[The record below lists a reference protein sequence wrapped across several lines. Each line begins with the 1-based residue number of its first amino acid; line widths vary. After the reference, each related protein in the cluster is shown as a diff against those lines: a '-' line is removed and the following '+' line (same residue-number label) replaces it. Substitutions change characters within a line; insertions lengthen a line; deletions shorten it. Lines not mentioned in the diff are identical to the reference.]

1 MVEDGLEYKQQ
12 RSSSVCLALVG
23 KEDKN
28 NPVTLEQIRKKSV
41 KFPAVNDLVTKAIE
55 PENPW
60 LNRRRLSPQELIS
73 TYKLRCDTSKIQ
85 PLYSVILQLESIDL
99 TQSLARRP
107 LFDLKGCQLNEGH
120 IDMLENVFRHVQFKY
135 LNLENTNLD
144 DESIESLCDIVSH
157 YETCTELCLAR
168 NPHVT
173 PNGWRLAAILFRRMA
188 GLQWLDLRGNNLDL
202 RCVQDLSGSLRGFPT
217 EGTTRRIVKKQ
228 HYIYCYSQP
237 AGSCKSR
244 GRGLLEVNR
253 HSSCSDPFYSFRKTP
268 SASSSFSSPRGL
280 HLGNTGVNGE
290 LLQSL
295 APGLRLGCITDLRLP
310 NNGITGGDAKFLVP
324 LLRYSVH
331 LKYLDLSANFLGDLG
346 CLIISEALATPCY
359 SSENC
364 NLNRKFGL
372 IRLFLSENR
381 ITSSSMSTL
390 ARGLTRCTRLTT
402 LQLCGNT
409 NIGSIGLRA
418 LKSGLINSPRLKR
431 LGIAFCGID
440 NQGALHISEILTK
453 TKSRFTLIDLTGN
466 LIDSEGS
473 LTIAKCSTYLNEEVK
488 IKGLEE
494 LQISSLMQC
503 ALEASKKENGGDN
516 VDSQT
521 NNSQVQDAVTN
532 LLQSTERFLPANNNN
547 NNNTNNKHKNSLI
560 SSIKLG
566 SYRKTKFHSA
576 PGFQYT
582 NKSFL
587 DCDPRYLWGDSSD
600 NDTDDDNSNNNNN
613 NDNNNN
619 NADNDANDNSDDDDT
634 VNTNPNTLYRRRK
647 KINASGTN
655 KCIRKHSVI

>member
-1 MVEDGLEYKQQ
+1 MVEDGLEYKQK

-23 KEDKN
+23 REDKSD
-28 NPVTLEQIRKKSV
+28 PVTLERIRKKSV
-41 KFPAVNDLVTKAIE
+41 KFPEVNDLVTMAVE

-73 TYKLRCDTSKIQ
+73 AYKLRCDMSKIQ
-85 PLYSVILQLESIDL
+85 PLYSVILQLEPIDL

-173 PNGWRLAAILFRRMA
+173 PEGWRLAATLFRRMA
-188 GLQWLDLRGNNLDL
+188 SLQWLDLRGNNLDL
-202 RCVQDLSGSLRGFPT
+202 HCVQDLSGSLRGFPT
-217 EGTTRRIVKKQ
+217 EGTIRRIVKKQ
-228 HYIYCYSQP
+228 HDKYSFPQP
-237 AGSCKSR
+237 AGFFTLR
-244 GRGLLEVNR
+244 GRGPLEVNR
-253 HSSCSDPFYSFRKTP
+253 HSSCSDPFYNLRKP
-268 SASSSFSSPRGL
+268 RRASSSLSSPSSSSPPPPRGL

-346 CLIISEALATPCY
+346 CLIISQALALPCF
-359 SSENC
+359 SSENR
-364 NLNRKFGL
+364 NLNQKFGL

-381 ITSSSMSTL
+381 ITSSSMNSL
-390 ARGLTRCTRLTT
+390 AAGLKRCARLTT

-409 NIGSIGLRA
+409 NIGSVGLRA
-418 LKSGLINSPRLKR
+418 LKSGLINSPCLKR

-453 TKSRFTLIDLTGN
+453 TKSRFTLIDLT
-466 LIDSEGS
+466 
-473 LTIAKCSTYLNEEVK
+473 AKCSTYLNENVK

-503 ALEASKKENGGDN
+503 ALETSKKENGDDN
-516 VDSQT
+516 VASQT
-521 NNSQVQDAVTN
+521 NNSQVQDAVKN
-532 LLQSTERFLPANNNN
+532 LFQSTERFLPANNY
-547 NNNTNNKHKNSLI
+547 NNTNKQKNTLI
-560 SSIKLG
+560 SAIKLG
-566 SYRKTKFHSA
+566 SYRNTKSHSA
-576 PGFQYT
+576 PGFQYYT

-600 NDTDDDNSNNNNN
+600 SDTDDNNN
-613 NDNNNN
+613 NNNN
-619 NADNDANDNSDDDDT
+619 NADNDSNDNGNDDDDDDT
-634 VNTNPNTLYRRRK
+634 VNTNPNTLYTRKK
-647 KINASGTN
+647 KINTSGTN
-655 KCIRKHSVI
+655 KCLRKHSVI